1 MKTGKK
7 LKVFLVDDDQVFLKS
22 LEIDFLADGNFL
34 VETFNTGELCIAALS
49 NRPDLVVLD
58 YYLDGIDKNAMNG
71 IATLDV
77 IKLKYPD
84 LPVIML
90 SSQDEIQIAVSC
102 MHHKA
107 SDYIVKSPTS
117 FIRLQKII
125 PIICN
130 FKNMEKELSWYMDRM

>member
-1 MKTGKK
+1 MKGDKK

-22 LEIDFLADGNFL
+22 LEIDFLENSDFF
-34 VETFNTGELCIAALS
+34 VETFKTGEQCLAAL
-49 NRPDLVVLD
+49 NNGPDLIVLD
-58 YYLDGIDKNAMNG
+58 YYLDGIEKNAMNG
-71 IATLDV
+71 ISTLDV

-125 PIICN
+125 PIICRY
-130 FKNMEKELSWYMDRM
+130 KNMEKELSWYMDRM